1 MSNYQNLP
9 ELFFSKAKEN
19 LNNQHLLKINNSTN
33 EIDSWTWSNTYSS
46 VNKIYQFINSQ
57 NLKKDERILLV
68 SENRPEWMA
77 ADIAIMSNQL
87 IAVPNYI
94 TYTSRDFEHILND
107 SKPKGLIVSNK
118 DLLETVLIAS
128 KKINF
133 ELQFIICF
141 DQFENTSIPN
151 LTFYDDLIE
160 DPSVKPDKYHSIQ
173 RKDPA
178 SIIYTS
184 GTQGLPK
191 GVILS
196 HGGILSN
203 CEGAYEL
210 LQTLKSPD
218 LTFLTWLPLSHS
230 YEHVVQFVTLMME
243 AKVFYNKSIETLLP
257 TIKVAKPHIMTAV
270 PRFYNNLFAKMQIN
284 LKNQS
289 QFKQNLF
296 NSAISLGTKKLH
308 QQKLSLKEKILD
320 FLLDKL
326 VRKKVKNNFGGRL
339 EAFVSGGGPLDSRV
353 GEALNALGLKTL
365 QGYGLTE
372 TSPVV
377 SCNPLHKVKVETVGP
392 IFPGVE
398 VKLAEDGEILVK
410 GENLMLGYWNNQEA
424 TNKTI
429 INGWLHTGDIGE
441 FDKEGYLKIT
451 DRKKDII
458 VNAGGDNISPTR
470 VEAKLDIEPEI
481 AQSMLYG
488 DFKNYLVAVIVPDK
502 DFALNWAKENG
513 KEQKFESIVKDDD
526 FNKLMK
532 EVVNRVNK
540 NLSVIEQVRK
550 FILID
555 HEFTIEN
562 SMMTVSMKVRRFAV
576 KDKYQEDLEKLY

>member
-1 MSNYQNLP
+1 MDKYQNLP
-9 ELFFSKAKEN
+9 ELFFSKAQEN
-19 LNNQHLLKINNSTN
+19 FKNQHLLKINNTTN
-33 EIDSWTWSNTYSS
+33 EIESWTWSDTLRS
-46 VNKIYQFINSQ
+46 VNKIYHFINSQ
-57 NLKKDERILLV
+57 NLHKEERVLLV
-68 SENRPEWMA
+68 SENRPEWMT

-118 DLLETVLIAS
+118 NLLDTVLIAS

-141 DQFENTSIPN
+141 DRFDNSNIPN
-151 LTFYDDLIE
+151 LSFYDDLIE
-160 DPSVKPDKYHSIQ
+160 DTSIKPNKYLSIQ

-191 GVILS
+191 GVVLS

-210 LQTLKSPD
+210 LQTLKGPD

-257 TIKVAKPHIMTAV
+257 TIKIAKPHIMTAV

-284 LKNQS
+284 LKTQS

-296 NSAISLGTKKLH
+296 NQAILLGTKKLY
-308 QQKLSLKEKILD
+308 QQKLSITEKIFD
-320 FLLDKL
+320 FLMDKL
-326 VRKKVKNNFGGRL
+326 VRKKVLNNFGGRL
-339 EAFVSGGGPLDSRV
+339 KAFVSGGGPLDSRV

-429 INGWLHTGDIGE
+429 IDGWLHTGDIGE
-441 FDKEGYLKIT
+441 FDEEGYLKIT

-458 VNAGGDNISPTR
+458 VSLGGDNIAPS
-470 VEAKLDIEPEI
+470 KLENLLTLSSDIEQACVFGE
-481 AQSMLYG
+481 Q
-488 DFKNYLVAVIVPDK
+488 KNYIAAIIILSADSK
-502 DFALNWAKENG
+502 AT
-513 KEQKFESIVKDDD
+513 KEQIDLYIEKMNTD
-526 FNKLMK
+526 
-532 EVVNRVNK
+532 
-540 NLSVIEQVRK
+540 LSQPEKIKRYH
-550 FILID
+550 IID
-555 HEFTIEN
+555 EPFTIEN
-562 SMMTVSMKVRRFAV
+562 NLMTPTMKVRRHEV
-576 KDKYQEDLEKLY
+576 EKKYSEVINGMF

>member
-1 MSNYQNLP
+1 MTNYQNLP
-9 ELFFSKAKEN
+9 ELFFLKAKEN
-19 LNNQHLLKINNSTN
+19 LKNQHLLKINNTTN
-33 EIDSWTWSNTYSS
+33 EIESWTWSDTLSS
-46 VNKIYQFINSQ
+46 INKIYQFINSQ
-57 NLKKDERILLV
+57 NLHKEERVLLV
-68 SENRPEWMA
+68 SENRPEWMS

-118 DLLETVLIAS
+118 NLLDTVLIAS

-141 DQFENTSIPN
+141 DRFENSNIPN
-151 LTFYDDLIE
+151 LSFYDDLIE
-160 DPSVKPDKYHSIQ
+160 DSSIEPDKYLSIQ

-191 GVILS
+191 GVVLS

-210 LQTLKSPD
+210 LQTLKGPD

-296 NSAISLGTKKLH
+296 NQAILLGTKKLH
-308 QQKLSLKEKILD
+308 QQKLSISEKIFD

-326 VRKKVKNNFGGRL
+326 VRKKVLNNFGGRL
-339 EAFVSGGGPLDSRV
+339 KAFVSGGGPLDSRV

-410 GENLMLGYWNNQEA
+410 GENLMLGYWNNPEA
-424 TNKTI
+424 TKKTI
-429 INGWLHTGDIGE
+429 IDGWLHTGDIGE
-441 FDKEGYLKIT
+441 FDEEGYLKIT

-458 VNAGGDNISPTR
+458 VSLGGDNIAPS
-470 VEAKLDIEPEI
+470 KLENLLTLSSDIEQACVFGE
-481 AQSMLYG
+481 Q
-488 DFKNYLVAVIVPDK
+488 KNYIA
-502 DFALNWAKENG
+502 ALIILSADSKAT
-513 KEQKFESIVKDDD
+513 KEQIDLYIEKMNVD
-526 FNKLMK
+526 
-532 EVVNRVNK
+532 
-540 NLSVIEQVRK
+540 LSQPEKIKRYH
-550 FILID
+550 IID
-555 HEFTIEN
+555 EPFTIEN
-562 SMMTVSMKVRRFAV
+562 NLMTPTMKVRRHEV
-576 KDKYQEDLEKLY
+576 EKKYSEVINGMF

>member
-1 MSNYQNLP
+1 MDKYQNLP
-9 ELFFSKAKEN
+9 ELFFSKAQEN
-19 LNNQHLLKINNSTN
+19 FKNQHLLKINNTTN
-33 EIDSWTWSNTYSS
+33 EIESWTWSDTLRS

-57 NLKKDERILLV
+57 NLHKEERVLLV
-68 SENRPEWMA
+68 SENRPEWMT

-118 DLLETVLIAS
+118 NLLDTVLIAS

-141 DQFENTSIPN
+141 DRFDNSNIPN
-151 LTFYDDLIE
+151 LSFYDDLIE
-160 DPSVKPDKYHSIQ
+160 DTSIKPNKYLSIQ

-191 GVILS
+191 GVVLS

-210 LQTLKSPD
+210 LQTLKGPD

-257 TIKVAKPHIMTAV
+257 TIKIAKPHIMTAV

-284 LKNQS
+284 LKTQS

-296 NSAISLGTKKLH
+296 NQAILLGTKKLH
-308 QQKLSLKEKILD
+308 QQKLSITEKIFD
-320 FLLDKL
+320 FLMDKL
-326 VRKKVKNNFGGRL
+326 VRKKVLNNFGGRL
-339 EAFVSGGGPLDSRV
+339 KAFVSGGGPLDSRV

-429 INGWLHTGDIGE
+429 IDGWLHTGDIGE
-441 FDKEGYLKIT
+441 FDEEGYLKIT

-458 VNAGGDNISPTR
+458 VSLGGDNIAPS
-470 VEAKLDIEPEI
+470 KLENLLTLSSDIEQACVFGE
-481 AQSMLYG
+481 Q
-488 DFKNYLVAVIVPDK
+488 KNYIAAIIILSADSK
-502 DFALNWAKENG
+502 AT
-513 KEQKFESIVKDDD
+513 KEQIDLYIEKMNVD
-526 FNKLMK
+526 
-532 EVVNRVNK
+532 
-540 NLSVIEQVRK
+540 LSQPEKIKRYH
-550 FILID
+550 IID
-555 HEFTIEN
+555 EPFTIEN
-562 SMMTVSMKVRRFAV
+562 NLMTPTMKVRRHEV
-576 KDKYQEDLEKLY
+576 EKKYSEVINGMF

>member
-1 MSNYQNLP
+1 MTNYQNLP
-9 ELFFSKAKEN
+9 ELFFLKAKEN
-19 LNNQHLLKINNSTN
+19 LKNQHLLKINNTTN
-33 EIDSWTWSNTYSS
+33 EIESWTWSDTLSS
-46 VNKIYQFINSQ
+46 INKIYQFINSQ
-57 NLKKDERILLV
+57 NLHKEERVLLV
-68 SENRPEWMA
+68 SENRPEWMS

-87 IAVPNYI
+87 IAVPNYT

-118 DLLETVLIAS
+118 NLLDTVLIAS

-141 DQFENTSIPN
+141 DRFENSNIPN
-151 LTFYDDLIE
+151 LSFYDDLIE
-160 DPSVKPDKYHSIQ
+160 DSSIEPDKYLSIQ

-191 GVILS
+191 GVVLS

-210 LQTLKSPD
+210 LQTLKGPD

-296 NSAISLGTKKLH
+296 NQAILLGIKKLH
-308 QQKLSLKEKILD
+308 QQKLSISEKIFD
-320 FLLDKL
+320 FLLDTL
-326 VRKKVKNNFGGRL
+326 VRKKVLNNFGGRL
-339 EAFVSGGGPLDSRV
+339 KAFVSGGGPLDSRV

-410 GENLMLGYWNNQEA
+410 GENLMLGYWNNLEA
-424 TNKTI
+424 TKKTI
-429 INGWLHTGDIGE
+429 IDGWLHTGDIGE
-441 FDKEGYLKIT
+441 FDEEGYLKIT

-458 VNAGGDNISPTR
+458 VSLGGDNIAPS
-470 VEAKLDIEPEI
+470 KLENLLTLSSDIEQACVFGE
-481 AQSMLYG
+481 Q
-488 DFKNYLVAVIVPDK
+488 KNYIA
-502 DFALNWAKENG
+502 ALIILSADSKAT
-513 KEQKFESIVKDDD
+513 KEQIDLYIEKMNDD
-526 FNKLMK
+526 
-532 EVVNRVNK
+532 
-540 NLSVIEQVRK
+540 LSQPEKIKRYH
-550 FILID
+550 IID
-555 HEFTIEN
+555 EPFTIEN
-562 SMMTVSMKVRRFAV
+562 NLMTPTMKVRRHEV
-576 KDKYQEDLEKLY
+576 EKKYSEVINGMF

>member
-1 MSNYQNLP
+1 MDKYQNLP
-9 ELFFSKAKEN
+9 ELFFSKAQEN
-19 LNNQHLLKINNSTN
+19 FKNQHLLKINNTTN
-33 EIDSWTWSNTYSS
+33 EIESWTWSDTLRS

-57 NLKKDERILLV
+57 NLHKEERVLLV
-68 SENRPEWMA
+68 SENRPEWMT

-107 SKPKGLIVSNK
+107 SKPKGLIISNK
-118 DLLETVLIAS
+118 NLLDTVLIAS

-141 DQFENTSIPN
+141 DRFDNSNIPN
-151 LTFYDDLIE
+151 LSFYDDLIE
-160 DPSVKPDKYHSIQ
+160 DTSIKPDKYLSIQ

-191 GVILS
+191 GVVLS

-210 LQTLKSPD
+210 LQTLKGPD

-257 TIKVAKPHIMTAV
+257 TIKIAKPHIMTAV

-284 LKNQS
+284 LKTQS

-296 NSAISLGTKKLH
+296 NQAILLGTKKLH
-308 QQKLSLKEKILD
+308 QQKLSITEKIFD
-320 FLLDKL
+320 LLMDKL
-326 VRKKVKNNFGGRL
+326 VRKKVLNNFGGRL
-339 EAFVSGGGPLDSRV
+339 KAFVSGGGPLDSGV

-429 INGWLHTGDIGE
+429 IDGWLHTGDIGE
-441 FDKEGYLKIT
+441 FDEEGYLKIT

-458 VNAGGDNISPTR
+458 VSLGGDNIAPS
-470 VEAKLDIEPEI
+470 KLENLLTLSSDIEQACVFGE
-481 AQSMLYG
+481 Q
-488 DFKNYLVAVIVPDK
+488 KNYIAAIIILSADSK
-502 DFALNWAKENG
+502 AT
-513 KEQKFESIVKDDD
+513 KEQIDLYIEKMNTD
-526 FNKLMK
+526 
-532 EVVNRVNK
+532 
-540 NLSVIEQVRK
+540 LSQPEKIKRYH
-550 FILID
+550 IID
-555 HEFTIEN
+555 EPFTIEN
-562 SMMTVSMKVRRFAV
+562 NLMTPTMKVRRHEV
-576 KDKYQEDLEKLY
+576 EKKYSEVINGMF